1 MINIHTNVYLL
12 INKLMCASCIVFFKN
27 CHINCIILHLCLME
41 VSVLR
46 QKHVTLG
53 KKLEIKTLFS
63 KRNFA
68 TTFPNP
74 LFLKTVNLQNQNQTS
89 TKLFKQLPEN
99 IFPSGV
105 TNIQHTIRA
114 KPLQE
119 NTSTRGKKKKS
130 LEKESEEIKWITS
143 KFQML

>member
-1 MINIHTNVYLL
+1 
-12 INKLMCASCIVFFKN
+12 
-27 CHINCIILHLCLME
+27 ME

-46 QKHVTLG
+46 QKHFTLG

-119 NTSTRGKKKKS
+119 NTSTREKKKK
-130 LEKESEEIKWITS
+130 KVWKR
-143 KFQML
+143 KVRK

>member
-1 MINIHTNVYLL
+1 
-12 INKLMCASCIVFFKN
+12 
-27 CHINCIILHLCLME
+27 ME

-46 QKHVTLG
+46 QKHFTLG

-119 NTSTRGKKKKS
+119 NTSTREKKKKKQ
-130 LEKESEEIKWITS
+130 EKKKKKKKKKKIKIQ
-143 KFQML
+143 KEKKRR